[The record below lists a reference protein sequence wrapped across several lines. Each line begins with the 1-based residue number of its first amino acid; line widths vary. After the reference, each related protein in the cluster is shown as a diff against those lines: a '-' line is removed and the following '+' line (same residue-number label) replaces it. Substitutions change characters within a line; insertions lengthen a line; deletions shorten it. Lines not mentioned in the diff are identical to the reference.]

1 MICSCVSTI
10 IRNKTLKM
18 KNILEIS
25 TCSVSFVSRM
35 IKKKWFAL
43 AALLRQKNS
52 SFINNFRGEQETHD
66 WHRRSPLWQ
75 PTICGNMFCTAKA
88 SSISSSD
95 TALQLVSGFLEM
107 PGWLK
112 IMVSVSNLECVIQ
125 IQMAEGPFHMSR
137 RYKSGEEPTSWHN
150 TKLTRKH
157 EDRYIWK
164 VIGQPRSLAASE
176 ARWWLLP
183 VSVRRIASMCHNHC
197 QRGKAPMCCCVKL
210 NSRKTLLKDE
220 NWHFASIKV
229 ELQLSIIYVVK

>member
-1 MICSCVSTI
+1 MICFCVSTI

-25 TCSVSFVSRM
+25 TCSVSFVSWI
-35 IKKKWFAL
+35 IKKMVC
-43 AALLRQKNS
+43 S
-52 SFINNFRGEQETHD
+52 G
-66 WHRRSPLWQ
+66 SPLKTKELKFHQQLSRGTRNTWLAQTQPAVTAHHLWQ
-75 PTICGNMFCTAKA
+75 HVLHRKSLLDLLFRHSVAISQWVFRNAGLIENDGFC
-88 SSISSSD
+88 
-95 TALQLVSGFLEM
+95 LEFR
-107 PGWLK
+107 
-112 IMVSVSNLECVIQ
+112 VCNTNLNGRGTLSHVEEIQ
-125 IQMAEGPFHMSR
+125 IWGRAHI
-137 RYKSGEEPTSWHN
+137 
-150 TKLTRKH
+150 LTLHEAHSKH

-183 VSVRRIASMCHNHC
+183 VSVRSASMCHNHC
-197 QRGKAPMCCCVKL
+197 QRGKSPMCCCVKL